1 MELELIEG
9 AFQNIWPMLTIFLVV
24 ITSIRV
30 TYLHVNNEKFVFYKE
45 FLNLVFVVYALLLF
59 DLLTNA
65 ELNTSSGLN
74 LVPFTEILRYKV
86 GTHGFYLNVIGNI
99 LLLISVIL
107 EVIGFIMINKVVD
120 IKY

>member
-59 DLLTNA
+59 NLLTNA

-86 GTHGFYLNVIGNI
+86 GTHGFYLNVI
-99 LLLISVIL
+99 
-107 EVIGFIMINKVVD
+107 
-120 IKY
+120 

>member
-65 ELNTSSGLN
+65 EL
-74 LVPFTEILRYKV
+74 K
-86 GTHGFYLNVIGNI
+86 FYVTR
-99 LLLISVIL
+99 
-107 EVIGFIMINKVVD
+107 
-120 IKY
+120 